1 MPQSALAA
9 FLKRLRLRSELG
21 PAEGD
26 AILNLGGRVEQRAR
40 RDDIVQRGDHT
51 THACLIV
58 EGLAARYD
66 ETEAGARQYTA
77 LHISGDMCDLHSVIL
92 PKAAWN
98 IEALNPVTILRV
110 AHTALLAAAEAYPAI
125 GKAFWRDTTA
135 DGGIFAK
142 WTANLGRKPAHA
154 RMAHLICEIG
164 TRMEHAGL
172 GTRTDF
178 PITVTQ
184 DQLADA
190 LGLTAVHV
198 NRMLQALRAEGLV
211 RTGHKRIEILNWDA
225 LAACADFQEDYL
237 QFVRD
242 AAPTPPAADY
252 CIA

>member
-21 PAEGD
+21 SEEGD

-40 RDDIVQRGDHT
+40 RDDIVLRGDRT

-66 ETEAGARQYTA
+66 QTESGARQYTA

-92 PKAAWN
+92 PVAAWG

-110 AHTALLAAAEAYPAI
+110 AHKDLLSAAEAHPAI
-125 GKAFWRDTTA
+125 GRAFWRDTTA

-142 WTANLGRKPAHA
+142 WAANLGGKPARA
-154 RMAHLICEIG
+154 RLAHLICEIG

-190 LGLTAVHV
+190 LGLTPVHV
-198 NRMLQALRAEGLV
+198 NRTLQALRAERLV
-211 RTGHKRIEILNWDA
+211 RTGHKRIEVLDWDG
-225 LAACADFQEDYL
+225 LTACADFQEDYL

-242 AAPTPPAADY
+242 VAPAPEAAFY
-252 CIA
+252 CVA